1 MGVPTDFWNTDFYYN
16 KVQYFEQSISVNK
29 SLKCQY
35 VPKQN
40 SVFKKFGNKFTYN
53 FVKTDIFTFCIFSS
67 YTLQELMFIWHTVS
81 EIRFLWMLS
90 SLLYITRYKYVLG
103 SF

>member
-16 KVQYFEQSISVNK
+16 KVQYFEQSISVIK

-35 VPKQN
+35 VLKQN
-40 SVFKKFGNKFTYN
+40 SVLKKFCNKFTYN

-67 YTLQELMFIWHTVS
+67 DILTIHTVF